1 MPYKTHISKKPKELE
16 AKDHKEQLEDKHLL
30 SIYSDASSTTK
41 GKGIG
46 VGVAF
51 YKGATRIA

>member
-30 SIYSDASSTTK
+30 SIYLDALSTIK

-51 YKGATRIA
+51 YKGATYIA